1 MTDFTLI
8 FCCALLLNV
17 FCTLRSSDLWK
28 KWFHHNS
35 NNNDSLSLSN
45 GGEGVV
51 SKEDAALAKDK
62 AKWQT
67 LLRKYMLVYLLAT
80 LSDWL
85 QGPYVYALYAD
96 YGYAQ
101 HEIAVLFVAG
111 FGSSM
116 VFGSFI
122 GGMADW
128 GGRRT
133 FVLLF
138 SLVYASSC
146 LTKRTYIPYRCQHC
160 RVCWI
165 APEVYAA
172 GRLCAYLERFIVRDA
187 IYPKCSS

>member
-17 FCTLRSSDLWK
+17 FATLRSSELWK
-28 KWFHHNS
+28 KWFATNGS
-35 NNNDSLSLSN
+35 SNDSSSSLTLSS
-45 GGEGVV
+45 
-51 SKEDAALAKDK
+51 STTSEDAKK
-62 AKWQT
+62 EHAKWQT
-67 LLRKYMLVYLLAT
+67 LLRKYLLVYLLAT

-96 YGYAQ
+96 YGYEQ
-101 HEIAVLFVAG
+101 HDIAVLFVAG

-116 VFGSFI
+116 IFGSFI

-146 LTKRTYIPYRCQHC
+146 LTKRTYISF
-160 RVCWI
+160 
-165 APEVYAA
+165 YAF
-172 GRLCAYLERFIVRDA
+172 FIIR
-187 IYPKCSS
+187 SSCTKGTTSQYCILISFLP